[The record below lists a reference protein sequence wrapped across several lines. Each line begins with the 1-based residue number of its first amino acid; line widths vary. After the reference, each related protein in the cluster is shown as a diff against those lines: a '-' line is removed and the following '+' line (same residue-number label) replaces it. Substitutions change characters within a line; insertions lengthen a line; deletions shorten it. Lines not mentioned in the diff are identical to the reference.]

1 MIKHIILLLLGISLG
16 VAWCLSEWFRR
27 KERHLTITRYLR
39 YKKKVEVNKI
49 ETLLSYLTPKN
60 QSELEQQFIDAGFYN
75 RKWAKYFHPLKL
87 LLVVIAGITI
97 FSLPILLKD
106 KILAG
111 SIALIVLLIMP
122 DMLLNLRKKAII
134 YKVSN
139 QLPYMLDMMSV
150 CIQTGMTMEAAL
162 GYLSVELKSFDKFL
176 CYYIKKTSDTAKI
189 KGLEKALND
198 LSEQVPT
205 PEVRSF
211 ALTLIQNLQYG
222 TSIANVLSD
231 LAEDMRKSQVLS
243 IEEKIGKLAA
253 QMSVPLILFIMFP
266 IVILILAPGMMQMTL
281 NLG

>member
-27 KERHLTITRYLR
+27 KERQLTITRYLR

-49 ETLLSYLTPKN
+49 ETLVSYLTPKN

-150 CIQTGMTMEAAL
+150 CVQTGMTMEAAL

>member
-1 MIKHIILLLLGISLG
+1 MIEHIIILLLGISLG
-16 VAWCLSEWFRR
+16 IAWGVSEWFRR
-27 KERHLTITRYLR
+27 KERQITIGRYLH
-39 YKKKVEVNKI
+39 YKKKTEANKLDTFI
-49 ETLLSYLTPKN
+49 TYLTPKN
-60 QSELEQQFIDAGFYN
+60 QSELEKQFIDAGFYN
-75 RKWAKYFHPLKL
+75 SNWAKYFHPVKL
-87 LLVVIAGITI
+87 LLVVATGITI
-97 FSLPILLKD
+97 FLLPITLKD
-106 KILAG
+106 KVLAG
-111 SIALIVLLIMP
+111 SIALIVLLILP
-122 DMLLNLRKKAII
+122 DMLLNLRKKAIV

-139 QLPYMLDMMSV
+139 QLPYMLDMISV

-205 PEVRSF
+205 PEMRSF

-281 NLG
+281 DLG

>member
-1 MIKHIILLLLGISLG
+1 MIEHVVILLLGISLSI
-16 VAWCLSEWFRR
+16 AWGLSEWFRR
-27 KERHLTITRYLR
+27 KERQITIDRYLH
-39 YKKKVEVNKI
+39 YKKKTEANKLDTFI
-49 ETLLSYLTPKN
+49 TYLTPKN
-60 QSELEQQFIDAGFYN
+60 QSELEKQFIDAGFYN
-75 RKWAKYFHPLKL
+75 NKWAKYFHPLKL
-87 LLVVIAGITI
+87 LLIILTGVTI
-97 FSLPILLKD
+97 FLLPITLKD
-106 KILAG
+106 KVLAG
-111 SIALIVLLIMP
+111 SIALIVLLVLP
-122 DMLLNLRKKAII
+122 DMLLNLRKKAIV

-205 PEVRSF
+205 PEMRSF

-281 NLG
+281 DLG

>member
-27 KERHLTITRYLR
+27 KERQLTITRYLH

-49 ETLLSYLTPKN
+49 ETLVSYLTPKN

-150 CIQTGMTMEAAL
+150 CVQTGMTIEAAL

>member
-1 MIKHIILLLLGISLG
+1 MEHVVILLFGISLG
-16 VAWCLSEWFRR
+16 TAWGLSEWFRR
-27 KERHLTITRYLR
+27 KERQMTITRYLH
-39 YKKKVEVNKI
+39 YKKKKTNINKLDVFI
-49 ETLLSYLTPKN
+49 SYLTPKN

-87 LLVVIAGITI
+87 LLVITAGITI
-97 FSLPILLKD
+97 FSLPISLKD
-106 KILAG
+106 KVLAG
-111 SIALIVLLIMP
+111 SIALIVLLVLP

-162 GYLSVELKSFDKFL
+162 GYLSIELKSFDKFL

-198 LSEQVPT
+198 LSKQVPT
-205 PEVRSF
+205 PEIRSF

-266 IVILILAPGMMQMTL
+266 IIILILAPGMMQMTL
-281 NLG
+281 DLG